1 MAGLHARGES
11 GRNDD
16 GSVDVLVDTFSV
28 ARDETRGLLR
38 ACRVHQVDAAVFRE
52 AAQHAVDER
61 GSERSPVKVGDG
73 IGRREVEVAD
83 GVEDE
88 AEDDGQAKGGGDGE
102 HIHRAVANALPQV
115 FRRDDQ
121 CGPHA

>member
-1 MAGLHARGES
+1 MAASMSSIGA
-11 GRNDD
+11 
-16 GSVDVLVDTFSV
+16 FSV
-28 ARDETRGLLR
+28 ARDEALGLVR

-61 GSERSPVKVGDG
+61 GGERAPVKVGDG

-115 FRRDDQ
+115 LRRDDQ